1 MKESEE
7 RVIVQA
13 LRLPKTARA
22 ALVVRLLETLD
33 TEVDEDAEE
42 AWDEEIA
49 KRLEEID
56 SGRVKLVPWSEA
68 RRQIIGDPR
77 CLVETL
83 TSTRGRSSKH
93 AG

>member
-1 MKESEE
+1 MGNKDSEE

-13 LRLPKTARA
+13 LRLPRSARA

-33 TEVDEDAEE
+33 TDVDPDAEE

-56 SGRVKLVPWSEA
+56 SGRVMLVPWSEA
-68 RRQIIGDPR
+68 RRQIMGTR
-77 CLVETL
+77 
-83 TSTRGRSSKH
+83 RGRSKR
-93 AG
+93 

>member
-33 TEVDEDAEE
+33 THVDAYAEE
-42 AWDEEIA
+42 AWDEEIGR
-49 KRLEEID
+49 RLEEVD

-68 RRQIIGDPR
+68 RRQIMG
-77 CLVETL
+77 
-83 TSTRGRSSKH
+83 TRGGRSKR
-93 AG
+93 

>member
-33 TEVDEDAEE
+33 TQVDADAEE
-42 AWDEEIA
+42 AWDEEIG
-49 KRLEEID
+49 KRLEEVD
-56 SGRVKLVPWSEA
+56 SGRVKLVSWSEA
-68 RRQIIGDPR
+68 RRQTMEPGG
-77 CLVETL
+77 
-83 TSTRGRSSKH
+83 GRSKR
-93 AG
+93 